1 MRIAH
6 RALLAIFFSSILVL
20 PAVGQAPAS
29 NSQDQKPAPD
39 STAAGPQSSSASP
52 APGGTLPSQP
62 APTTNGQDQP
72 ASAAAGQ
79 QSSPGA
85 PAASGSQAGQ
95 TSPTDT
101 QQQKP
106 AQDSTSAGQQS
117 LPNAP
122 APQTT
127 PTPPLTEKELQKQEQ
142 SQRIL
147 GVAPLFGMTSRMNA
161 PPLTTGEK
169 FRLFAKSSFDPFV
182 YAAAGFQAGISQA
195 ENEFPGYGQ
204 GAAGY
209 AKRYGAT
216 LADEVDS
223 NFQSNFVYPWL
234 LKEDPRYFR
243 LGHGPIGHRIFYSLA
258 QEFVC
263 HKDKG
268 GQEFNWS
275 NVLGAF
281 TSGTISNIYYPSTDR
296 GVGLTLSRS
305 AIALGYGSVGGLV
318 DEFWPDIR
326 DKLFHRHSNPQLVNH

>member
-1 MRIAH
+1 MRIVH
-6 RALLAIFFSSILVL
+6 KALLAILFSLTLVL
-20 PAVGQAPAS
+20 QAAGQAPA
-29 NSQDQKPAPD
+29 NTMQDQKLAPD
-39 STAAGPQSSSASP
+39 MTAS
-52 APGGTLPSQP
+52 
-62 APTTNGQDQP
+62 
-72 ASAAAGQ
+72 GQ
-79 QSSPGA
+79 QSSSGGSAGTVPMQQAPTTSPQDQSNA
-85 PAASGSQAGQ
+85 PAAGQPSSPGTPATSGSAAGQ

-106 AQDSTSAGQQS
+106 AQDSASSGQQS
-117 LPNAP
+117 PPNAP
-122 APQTT
+122 APQTQ

-147 GVAPLFGMTSRMNA
+147 GLAPLFGMTSRMNA

-169 FRLFAKSSFDPFV
+169 FRLFVKSSFDPFV
-182 YAAAGFQAGISQA
+182 WGAAGLQAGLSQA

-209 AKRYGAT
+209 GKRYGAT

-243 LGHGPIGHRIFYSLA
+243 LGHGSIGHRIFYSLA
-258 QEFVC
+258 QEFMC

-268 GQEFNWS
+268 GQGFNWS

-281 TSGTISNIYYPSTDR
+281 TSGSISNLYYPSTDR
-296 GVGLTLSRS
+296 GVGLTASRS

-318 DEFWPDIR
+318 DEFWPDIKN
-326 DKLFHRHSNPQLVNH
+326 KLFHRRGNPQALNNH